1 MNYKITL
8 SNKEDFTINEKEF
21 EYFKKNITS
30 SFLEFENGII
40 NPSFVIS
47 IQKVES
53 KKPVSNAQI
62 AEQLKL

>member
-8 SNKEDFTINEKEF
+8 SNKEDFIINEKEF
-21 EYFKKNITS
+21 EYFKENITS

-53 KKPVSNAQI
+53 KKQVSNAQI